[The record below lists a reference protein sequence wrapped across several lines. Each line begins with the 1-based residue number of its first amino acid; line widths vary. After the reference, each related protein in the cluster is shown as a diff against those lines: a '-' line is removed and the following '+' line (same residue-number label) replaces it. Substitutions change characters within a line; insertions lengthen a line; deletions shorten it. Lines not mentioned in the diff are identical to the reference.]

1 MSHAR
6 GTIDAVAT
14 GKLLPPDED
23 AAFRA
28 HLRGCD
34 ACRAHY
40 DTTVGVLRLARGGEA
55 AWAPGEAARLA
66 ARAVA
71 LAKPPPATKPWWR
84 LALVPAA
91 VAAAVVLAVVAW
103 PREPIG
109 KVLVAAEGFTVDGE
123 PAAKDLVVRAGALLS
138 TDEADAAVLLEG
150 AHGRRALLLRPHT
163 RLRVPSADD
172 AQLDS
177 GRVRVQLKAGGEP
190 FRVTTPEGAVVS
202 AAGGVFVAE
211 RKTEGTLVAVHL
223 GEATVTSGADSVTVG
238 SGQETQVDVSGAL
251 APVRTAGPNA
261 LVEDRGNGTVW
272 DAILRFLRGIL
283 DAIGR
288 ALSAD

>member
-1 MSHAR
+1 MSHVR

-14 GKLLPPDED
+14 GKLLAPDED

-34 ACRAHY
+34 ECRAHY
-40 DTTVGVLRLARGGEA
+40 DATVGVLRLARGGES
-55 AWAPGEAARLA
+55 AWAPGEAARLS

-71 LAKPPPATKPWWR
+71 LAKPPPAAKPWWR
-84 LALVPAA
+84 FALVPAA

-123 PAAKDLVVRAGALLS
+123 PAAKDLVVRAGAELA
-138 TDEADAAVLLEG
+138 TGEADAAVLLEG

-163 RLRVPSADD
+163 RMRVPSADD
-172 AQLDS
+172 AELES
-177 GRVRVQLKAGGEP
+177 GRVRVQLKVGEP
-190 FRVTTPEGAVVS
+190 FHVTTPEGAVVS
-202 AAGGVFVAE
+202 SAGGVFVAE

-223 GEATVTSGADSVTVG
+223 GEATVTSGADAVTLRD
-238 SGQETQVDVSGAL
+238 GQETQVDVSGAL

-272 DAILRFLRGIL
+272 DAILRFLRGII

>member
-1 MSHAR
+1 MKHVR
-6 GTIDAVAT
+6 GTIDAVAA
-14 GKLLPPDED
+14 GKLLAPDED

-34 ACRAHY
+34 DCRAHY
-40 DTTVGVLRLARGGEA
+40 DATVGVLRLARGGET
-55 AWAPGEAARLA
+55 AWAPGEAARLS

-84 LALVPAA
+84 LALIPAA
-91 VAAAVVLAVVAW
+91 VAAAVALAVVAW

-109 KVLVAAEGFTVDGE
+109 KVLVTSEGFTVDGA
-123 PAAKDLVVRAGALLS
+123 PAAKDLVVRAGAELA
-138 TDEADAAVLLEG
+138 TDDADAAVLLES

-172 AQLDS
+172 AELES

-190 FRVTTPEGAVVS
+190 FRVTTPEGATVS
-202 AAGGVFVAE
+202 SAGGVFVAE

-223 GEATVTSGADSVTVG
+223 GEATVTNGADAVTVHD
-238 SGQETQVDVSGAL
+238 GQETQVDVSGAL

-272 DAILRFLRGIL
+272 DAILRFLRGII